1 MSIRTE
7 RVASVIKEDLGNILL
22 DYQKGNM
29 ITITNVNMTP
39 DLAIARVNLSI
50 LDTSG
55 NEELVFEH
63 LKEKIPQIRSELAQL
78 IRHQVRKIPEIQLFM
93 DNSAEYSERLE
104 KLFREAKK
112 RESPQNR
119 SDNQH

>member
-7 RVASVIKEDLGNILL
+7 RVASVLKEDLGRILL
-22 DYQKGNM
+22 NYQKGNI
-29 ITITNVNMTP
+29 ITITSVNMTP

-50 LDTSG
+50 MDTSG
-55 NEELVFEH
+55 NEAIVFAH
-63 LKEKIPQIRSELAQL
+63 LQEKIPHIRAELAQL

-93 DNSAEYSERLE
+93 DESAEYAERME

-119 SDNQH
+119 TDD